1 MLQRNTIVQEKI
13 STLNLFHSYIN
24 EKTQKKQFEISTKI
38 QNNMVYATVSTCLAG
53 LLGAL
58 TTLCTQ
64 KIIDTSYWLIFGI
77 TIFSA
82 IFIIFMIM
90 SYNEQLT
97 RLPNIKNRK

>member
-1 MLQRNTIVQEKI
+1 MKKLK
-13 STLNLFHSYIN
+13 
-24 EKTQKKQFEISTKI
+24 KKQFEISTKI